1 MNSNL
6 GEGGMDIFADALDEF
21 LPPPSPIS
29 PSSSSSSSSYG
40 GADAE
45 GGRTGM
51 QRAIAAYFAA
61 FPVSV
66 VRRAMNLT
74 SIRRGGIR
82 ILAIGDLAEE
92 YLSAFPNSTVEEV
105 AALIETALTHI
116 KNQNRR
122 RTAAAL
128 EEECTAVVEPEPKKR
143 RRGKARKDKA
153 RKGPVRKFKGE
164 NTATFKIALFVC
176 HLVEDRVG
184 PTRYR
189 TFLAE
194 LGKLKDKA
202 IMPENITAVLSTID
216 DILKGHPDLVVAIEG
231 LLPPHHPRY
240 RYLGAT

>member
-1 MNSNL
+1 LNLNLNLTTMNSNL

-143 RRGKARKDKA
+143 RRGRGPCGGSRGRTLPRLRSPSSFAISSRTAWGRRGTGRFWQSSGSSRTRRLCRRTLQPFSPRSTTSSKD
-153 RKGPVRKFKGE
+153 
-164 NTATFKIALFVC
+164 TQT
-176 HLVEDRVG
+176 
-184 PTRYR
+184 
-189 TFLAE
+189 
-194 LGKLKDKA
+194 
-202 IMPENITAVLSTID
+202 S
-216 DILKGHPDLVVAIEG
+216 
-231 LLPPHHPRY
+231 
-240 RYLGAT
+240 